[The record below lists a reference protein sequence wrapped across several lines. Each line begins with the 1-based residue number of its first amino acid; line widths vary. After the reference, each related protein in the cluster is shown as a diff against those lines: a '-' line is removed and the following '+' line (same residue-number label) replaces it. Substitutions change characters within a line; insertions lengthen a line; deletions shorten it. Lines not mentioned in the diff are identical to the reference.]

1 MKIVRTVLILV
12 FLLSLGLFGVTEF
25 VSYTGR
31 DTTMPEISSDRE
43 ILELSCDYTED
54 QLLEGLTASDEKDGD
69 LTSRI
74 IPGPL
79 SRFIDTGVCNVTY
92 VVFDSAE
99 HPAQLTRQVRF
110 TDYHPPRFSL
120 TQPLVFGEGEGSYTE
135 SMSRLSAS
143 DPLDG
148 DLTEWIS
155 RTDMDINYQTAGD
168 YTMTVEV
175 SSSLG
180 ASSTL
185 ALPVHVVKQENL
197 SVQIGLTAGIVYLAA
212 GEALDPGAYLAEVTD
227 SEGNPMDLSAVSA
240 SSDINTA
247 EPGTYEVHYE
257 ATDEAGNYGET
268 WLTVV
273 VEG

>member
-12 FLLSLGLFGVTEF
+12 FLLSLGLFGATEF
-25 VSYTGR
+25 VSYAGR
-31 DTTMPEISSDRE
+31 DTTLPEISSDRE
-43 ILELSCDYTED
+43 VLELSCDYTQE
-54 QLLEGLTASDEKDGD
+54 QLLEGLAASDEKDGD

-74 IPGPL
+74 ISGPL

-92 VVFDSAE
+92 VVFDSSD

-120 TQPLVFGEGEGSYTE
+120 SQPLVFGEEQGSYTE
-135 SMSRLSAS
+135 AMSRLGAS

-155 RTDMDINYQTAGD
+155 QTDTDVSYQRTGD

-185 ALPVHVVKQENL
+185 ALPVHVVEQENL

-212 GEALDPGAYLAEVTD
+212 GEALDPGAYLAEAID
-227 SEGNPMDLSAVSA
+227 AEGNSMDLSAVSSESEA
-240 SSDINTA
+240 DTGV
-247 EPGTYEVHYE
+247 PGVYEVHYE
-257 ATDEAGNYGET
+257 ATDAAGNYGET